1 MKKLSLIAG
10 MTAMIMSSGSMSL
23 ELGDM
28 LYESVKQ
35 SVKINTADHEP
46 TVLDISKEFNH
57 RYPTNLF
64 TLIINNAEK
73 AKSSSG
79 EGDGV
84 FYDAKNNSLIG
95 QDPRNDE
102 SPTLKATL
110 FKSGADHYLFMLTA
124 TMELGGLYSDESHY
138 FDIDWKTGEMKP
150 LNDYAPGGY
159 QPPFKSYG
167 TVTQSDFADAR
178 NNIIIGYEITDGL
191 FMNLSSH
198 FSWDGGT
205 HKFAGSDIQLP
216 KQQKIL
222 PKNVNA
228 KDLKYYAFYD
238 IDDDGNS
245 EIFLS
250 NKDHSIEIS
259 AVIRSYEK
267 AEKELLTRRDGGEFK
282 FYKGGIAVTGSCG
295 SGCSAADYVL
305 VNNSGYGETLN
316 VRTLTAPDGGKE
328 ITYTAADEKGGQK
341 ISAEKA
347 DEFMAKL
354 GEEKQVQLD
363 WQPIISLNFNK

>member
-10 MTAMIMSSGSMSL
+10 LTAMIMSSGSMSL

-73 AKSSSG
+73 AKASNG

-138 FDIDWKTGEMKP
+138 FDIDWKTGEMMTVANVFPTNKP
-150 LNDYAPGGY
+150 VSAKEASAGY
-159 QPPFKSYG
+159 DFDDKENKQGIVKQLLTFLDSNKSKLQYLQDLKLG
-167 TVTQSDFADAR
+167 DAFVGRKVVAVFFR
-178 NNIIIGYEITDGL
+178 NKDWIVDTNALGVPIRRRVFLNIISELGSGITVAEDYEVWNAYQGNGKYSGLYEFGVTRKNGSSDYYKRTIANQWMITDWV
-191 FMNLSSH
+191 H
-198 FSWDGGT
+198 D
-205 HKFAGSDIQLP
+205 P
-216 KQQKIL
+216 
-222 PKNVNA
+222 NA
-228 KDLKYYAFYD
+228 DPMA
-238 IDDDGNS
+238 
-245 EIFLS
+245 
-250 NKDHSIEIS
+250 
-259 AVIRSYEK
+259 
-267 AEKELLTRRDGGEFK
+267 EFK
-282 FYKGGIAVTGSCG
+282 
-295 SGCSAADYVL
+295 
-305 VNNSGYGETLN
+305 
-316 VRTLTAPDGGKE
+316 
-328 ITYTAADEKGGQK
+328 
-341 ISAEKA
+341 
-347 DEFMAKL
+347 
-354 GEEKQVQLD
+354 
-363 WQPIISLNFNK
+363 

>member
-1 MKKLSLIAG
+1 MKFKSIMNHSLKISLMALV
-10 MTAMIMSSGSMSL
+10 AMFAF
-23 ELGDM
+23 
-28 LYESVKQ
+28 
-35 SVKINTADHEP
+35 NTTADAQFGG
-46 TVLDISKEFNH
+46 LLK
-57 RYPTNLF
+57 
-64 TLIINNAEK
+64 K
-73 AKSSSG
+73 AKQAVSSKPKESAFDKRKR
-79 EGDGV
+79 EEREKKEAEWEAEV
-84 FYDAKNNSLIG
+84 KKEYEV
-95 QDPRNDE
+95 RN
-102 SPTLKATL
+102 
-110 FKSGADHYLFMLTA
+110 
-124 TMELGGLYSDESHY
+124 
-138 FDIDWKTGEMKP
+138 WKTGEMKP

-267 AEKELLTRRDGGEFK
+267 AEKELLTRRDGSEFK

-305 VNNSGYGETLN
+305 VKNT
-316 VRTLTAPDGGKE
+316 
-328 ITYTAADEKGGQK
+328 
-341 ISAEKA
+341 
-347 DEFMAKL
+347 
-354 GEEKQVQLD
+354 
-363 WQPIISLNFNK
+363 